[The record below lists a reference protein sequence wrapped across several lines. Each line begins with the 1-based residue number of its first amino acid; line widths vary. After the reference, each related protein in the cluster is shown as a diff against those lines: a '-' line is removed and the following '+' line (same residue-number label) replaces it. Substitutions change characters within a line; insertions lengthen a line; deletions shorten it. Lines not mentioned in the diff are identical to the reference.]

1 MSFFYR
7 KKIFLL
13 SIFLLVFITTTG
25 IIFVFDKEIDVF
37 LGPNTNSSNE
47 NFLASIDSEK
57 LENELDDPK
66 KMSYT
71 NNSFINDSLIDM
83 NTQQSSIN
91 NISQEINFTKMF
103 WMKKIRHWVTQSKAL
118 MTNWVF

>member
-103 WMKKIRHWVTQSKAL
+103 
-118 MTNWVF
+118 

>member
-25 IIFVFDKEIDVF
+25 IIFVFVKEIDVF

-103 WMKKIRHWVTQSKAL
+103 
-118 MTNWVF
+118 